1 MNAENGFEAVRF
13 ITPAEQRKKVVVI
26 GGGPAGLEAAR
37 VAATKG
43 HEVTLFEKQN
53 YLGGQLNIASVPPR
67 KIEIRRSIE
76 DLTQACQQVGVQ
88 IHQGHEADTDSILA
102 LSPDAVIV
110 ATGANSFMPPIVGI
124 DDSRVCDAWKVLA
137 GEQQATGRVVIIGGG
152 IVGCETAE
160 YLAEQGCQVA
170 IVEMSDKVG
179 AGIGITVLPSVLE
192 TYRRYGVTQHPGLK
206 VTRIEPNHFQ
216 EAQVQEAQEGQQS
229 SYELNIVC
237 EDQQGNIVP
246 FVADFAV
253 IASGARPQVFDSSDL
268 LAQGIEVVEVGDCV
282 KVADIS
288 HAIKTAYDAANSI

>member
-1 MNAENGFEAVRF
+1 M
-13 ITPAEQRKKVVVI
+13 VI

-53 YLGGQLNIASVPPR
+53 YLGGQLNIASIPPR

-76 DLTQACQQVGVQ
+76 DLTQACHQTGVQ
-88 IHQGHEADTDSILA
+88 IHQGSEADTDSILA
-102 LSPDAVIV
+102 LSPDSVIV

-124 DDSRVCDAWKVLA
+124 DDSQVFDAWKVLA
-137 GEQQATGRVVIIGGG
+137 AGEQKVAGRVVIIGGG

-170 IVEMSDKVG
+170 IIEMSDKVG

-206 VTRIEPNHFQ
+206 VTRIEPKHFQ
-216 EAQVQEAQEGQQS
+216 EAQENQLS
-229 SYELNIVC
+229 SYELNIAC
-237 EDQQGNIVP
+237 EDQQGNIIP
-246 FVADFAV
+246 FFADYAV

-288 HAIKTAYDAANSI
+288 HAIKTAYDAANWI